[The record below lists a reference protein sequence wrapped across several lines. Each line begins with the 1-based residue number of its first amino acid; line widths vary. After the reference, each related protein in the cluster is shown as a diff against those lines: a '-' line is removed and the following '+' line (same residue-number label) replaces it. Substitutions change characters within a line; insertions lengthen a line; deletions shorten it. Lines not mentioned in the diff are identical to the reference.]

1 MLSLKTEGGIHPA
14 PDFTP
19 ALQKGHQMS
28 KSPNPRPVSDR
39 QLAANRAN
47 AQRSTGPRTPEGKAR
62 SAQNARRHG
71 FAAQHFTVAGV
82 EEADAVAKLKD
93 DLIAFYQPLNS
104 QELFAIE
111 RIALAQHAL
120 LRPARLETGLLSR
133 GVDESLHWAK
143 QPENLSD
150 YLQLDSDQQD
160 ALARGFRR
168 VGSDILAL
176 FLRY

>member
-1 MLSLKTEGGIHPA
+1 MPKTPR
-14 PDFTP
+14 P
-19 ALQKGHQMS
+19 K
-28 KSPNPRPVSDR
+28 RPVSAS

-47 AQRSTGPRTPEGKAR
+47 AARSTGPRTPEGKAR

-71 FAAQHFTVAGV
+71 FAAANFAVVRFEDLQ
-82 EEADAVAKLKD
+82 AVANLRA
-93 DLIAFYQPLNS
+93 DLIAVYQPVNS

-111 RIALAQHAL
+111 RI
-120 LRPARLETGLLSR
+120 
-133 GVDESLHWAK
+133 
-143 QPENLSD
+143 
-150 YLQLDSDQQD
+150 